1 MTPLST
7 ISQLIKLG
15 EQMLTPM
22 SDSAKLDSQI
32 LLGFVL
38 QKTPSYFLTWP
49 EKKVAEASE
58 QAFLKLLKRRE
69 QHEPIAYIVGEKE
82 FWSMPFKVSPST
94 LIPRPDTEVLVETV
108 LQHHSSERVNCCD
121 LGTGTGAIALSL
133 ASERP
138 LWQIDAIDFSQE
150 AVALAQENA
159 NNLGYNEVAIYQSNW
174 FSKVNAEKRFNVIVS
189 NPPYIDETD
198 PHLSDGDVQFEP
210 LSALVANKNG
220 LGDIIDIAQAARNFL
235 AINGMIYFEHGYN
248 QGGGVRDVL
257 TDLGY
262 KNIQTINDYNGHERI
277 TFGQLLTH

>member
-220 LGDIIDIAQAARNFL
+220 LGDIIDIAQAARHFL

-277 TFGQLLTH
+277 TIGQLLTH